1 MKTVIHLVCLVLISM
16 TTSCQSKTDKSKTS
30 EVNRVEF
37 AENISRKLLEA
48 QKNGDYYKLT
58 EEEATPTMINGLNE
72 DLQKSSYSQIKSMFG
87 DYQDLKFESLKIYPK
102 NGESFDI
109 YRFKGAF
116 EKNKEVEVRAV
127 LNKQG
132 KLSGFFIKPWNDN
145 L

>member
-1 MKTVIHLVCLVLISM
+1 
-16 TTSCQSKTDKSKTS
+16 
-30 EVNRVEF
+30 
-37 AENISRKLLEA
+37 
-48 QKNGDYYKLT
+48 
-58 EEEATPTMINGLNE
+58 
-72 DLQKSSYSQIKSMFG
+72 MFG